1 MCTLSLTVP
10 TFFIVR
16 RKLRSDV
23 SNNFPSLSQDEISE
37 LVPNK
42 EEISVM
48 RLMTH
53 SGQNITVFCLSGEP
67 IFFEVDKRVI
77 PTGNYAPREVIFPQQ
92 SKVRLRPKEVLPF
105 EL

>member
-1 MCTLSLTVP
+1 MY

-37 LVPNK
+37 LIPNK

-67 IFFEVDKRVI
+67 IFFEVEKRVI
-77 PTGNYAPREVIFPQQ
+77 PTGNTNPREV
-92 SKVRLRPKEVLPF
+92 LPTIV
-105 EL
+105 

>member
-1 MCTLSLTVP
+1 MY

-37 LVPNK
+37 LIPNK

-67 IFFEVDKRVI
+67 IFFEVEKRVI
-77 PTGNYAPREVIFPQQ
+77 PTGNSQGGT
-92 SKVRLRPKEVLPF
+92 SHNSLK
-105 EL
+105 

>member
-1 MCTLSLTVP
+1 MY

-37 LVPNK
+37 LIPNK

-48 RLMTH
+48 RVMTH

-67 IFFEVDKRVI
+67 IFFEVEKRVI
-77 PTGNYAPREVIFPQQ
+77 PTGNSYPREV
-92 SKVRLRPKEVLPF
+92 LPTIV
-105 EL
+105 